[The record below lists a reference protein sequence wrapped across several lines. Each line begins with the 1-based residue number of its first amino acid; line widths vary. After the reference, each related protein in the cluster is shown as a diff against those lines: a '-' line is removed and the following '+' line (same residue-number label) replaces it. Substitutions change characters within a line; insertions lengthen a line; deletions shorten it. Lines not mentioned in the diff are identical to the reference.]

1 MIKGRSIYAATS
13 YASGIKTSNKMLS
26 LTAIVLGLCSFAAAE
41 LTWKFTSNQ
50 AALCND
56 FTRSGFFHRNVSGT
70 EQKWVVFLESGSLC
84 YSNETC
90 NRRYFQSHIR
100 ERYSTE
106 VTSPGFGNFDTGSV
120 WEKTGAAG
128 QPLAEVVNPLMTS
141 VYCFTNE
148 TAYFRSDGGDI
159 TIEGRDILSTDCTE
173 NPTFCNHGH
182 VLVPYCSSD
191 MWLGAE
197 DETSRQYSSLL
208 KEEPCDCWDQDCF
221 RYNPTSDDLQF
232 TFRGQTIFRSVLQT
246 LDSMYNLHGASEIVL
261 VGSSAG
267 GVGVLNSAKWI
278 REEYRNIS
286 IKVIADS
293 SWFIDFRDSINQ
305 EFGTFNQVSVER
317 SRTIF
322 FNNLFISNEA
332 CSDTRFGYPCCF
344 SAQCLLQERSTLTG
358 ETYYPHDVPLF
369 TLTSV
374 YDVFLLSNT
383 LIGLVPLQ
391 NSGISTTG
399 LAVEFLTIVGEYGG
413 AMNSSLTETSNA
425 ASLSNISF
433 SFYAPQ
439 CFQHVY
445 LASSSLQEEDELLG
459 SEALEYSQ
467 NVATFR

>member
-1 MIKGRSIYAATS
+1 MRIY
-13 YASGIKTSNKMLS
+13 S
-26 LTAIVLGLCSFAAAE
+26 LTPVVVAISVYLCACRADENAAK
-41 LTWKFTSNQ
+41 LTWKFTDNK

-56 FTRSGFFHRNVSGT
+56 FTRAGFFHRNTRDAV
-70 EQKWVVFLESGSLC
+70 QKWVVFLESGSLC

-106 VTSPGFGNFDTGSV
+106 VTSGFGNFDTGLV

-141 VYCFTNE
+141 IYCFRNE

-191 MWLGAE
+191 MWLGTE

-246 LDSMYNLHGASEIVL
+246 LDSMYNLHEASEIVL

-267 GVGVLNSAKWI
+267 GVGVLNSAKWM
-278 REEYRNIS
+278 REEYRNVS

-317 SRTIF
+317 SRTNI
-322 FNNLFISNEA
+322 LFLSNEA
-332 CSDTRFGYPCCF
+332 CSDTRFGYPCCLL
-344 SAQCLLQERSTLTG
+344 AQCLLQERSTLTG

-383 LIGLVPLQ
+383 LTGLVPLQ

-445 LASSSLQEEDELLG
+445 LASSSLQEEDGLLG